1 MLLNE
6 RSSKSSSS
14 PSLLKTSAE
23 NPGQTLQTLQDW
35 ETFCF
40 VLRILTY
47 AVLSLLDCIL
57 IKHVKR
63 CLAVFKALYWVTMRI

>member
-14 PSLLKTSAE
+14 PPLLKTSAE
-23 NPGQTLQTLQDW
+23 NQGQTLKTLQDW

-40 VLRILTY
+40 VLCILTY
-47 AVLSLLDCIL
+47 AVISLLDYIL
-57 IKHVKR
+57 IKHIK
-63 CLAVFKALYWVTMRI
+63 